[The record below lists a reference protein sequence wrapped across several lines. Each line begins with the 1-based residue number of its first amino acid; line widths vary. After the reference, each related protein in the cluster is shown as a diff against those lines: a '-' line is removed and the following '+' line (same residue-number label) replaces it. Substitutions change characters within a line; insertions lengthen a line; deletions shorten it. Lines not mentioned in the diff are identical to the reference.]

1 MLHWAQSL
9 WISTQECFCIIDVW
23 MSSLCT
29 SILQSFSEVDVHRLY
44 FLFSGCEIF
53 AYDHTISA
61 PSKRGQLI
69 NFFKIG
75 LGKGEN
81 LKTLSALGRQ

>member
-1 MLHWAQSL
+1 ML
-9 WISTQECFCIIDVW
+9 
-23 MSSLCT
+23 SSFTL
-29 SILQSFSEVDVHRLY
+29 ILQSFAEVDVHRLY

-81 LKTLSALGRQ
+81 LKTLSQLLEDNNHKETEIDFLKVNKH